1 MMTQLEKAVV
11 LSASL
16 TVCEVRQQSGQHCPD
31 SKPSPPVTDHF
42 VLLLSSQLLG
52 WRGSCPLIQE
62 GMVGGNEFIFFSPE
76 VEK

>member
-1 MMTQLEKAVV
+1 MTECAYCLIWINPNF
-11 LSASL
+11 LL
-16 TVCEVRQQSGQHCPD
+16 
-31 SKPSPPVTDHF
+31 
-42 VLLLSSQLLG
+42 LLLSSQLLG